1 VDASKRPDQPPQ
13 ALLALIDELDPALV
27 VVGIPLQMDGSEGE
41 MAREA
46 RAFAQAVARES
57 GRPVTEWDERLT
69 TSHAEREIRSFD
81 LPASRKREK
90 GLSDRI
96 AAALLLRGYLEGHE
110 GNAVRGED
118 EST

>member
-1 VDASKRPDQPPQ
+1 M
-13 ALLALIDELDPALV
+13 IDELDPALV